1 MIASSSRPIGGVFEG
16 VFTMKKIVTFAALAG
31 GALVLAACGG
41 KTEEAPVAEPAAEET
56 VAADAMMADDAMAE
70 DAAAAAAAEGT
81 DPNGNPI
88 GPAADAA
95 TAAEAAPAAE

>member
-41 KTEEAPVAEPAAEET
+41 KTEEAPAAEPAAEET

>member
-70 DAAAAAAAEGT
+70 DAAAAAAEGT

-95 TAAEAAPAAE
+95 TSAEAAPAAE